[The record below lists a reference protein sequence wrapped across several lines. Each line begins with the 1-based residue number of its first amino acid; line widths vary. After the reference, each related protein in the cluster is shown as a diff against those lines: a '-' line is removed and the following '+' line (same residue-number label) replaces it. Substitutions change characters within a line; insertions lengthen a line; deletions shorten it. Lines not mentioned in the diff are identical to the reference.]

1 MKFYS
6 LLCLFKLCY
15 LIKCKCVKY
24 MTMSMY
30 TASSA
35 SLVITLLLDFLC
47 RHNAFLVNLDDME
60 SYEVSLNEAN
70 NNN

>member
-1 MKFYS
+1 M
-6 LLCLFKLCY
+6 
-15 LIKCKCVKY
+15 
-24 MTMSMY
+24 MY

-60 SYEVSLNEAN
+60 RYEVSLNEAN

>member
-1 MKFYS
+1 MK
-6 LLCLFKLCY
+6 
-15 LIKCKCVKY
+15 
-24 MTMSMY
+24 MSMMY
-30 TASSA
+30 TALSA